1 MQVASQFMPVSS
13 LIVGKTENSRFL
25 AKIRQKT
32 QKNPFSGVD
41 LAPIKPIK
49 NCIAL
54 QGDITT
60 NETRA
65 AIKKELKTWS
75 VRFSAEK

>member
-1 MQVASQFMPVSS
+1 MQVASQMMPVSS
-13 LIVGKTENSRFL
+13 LI
-25 AKIRQKT
+25 I
-32 QKNPFSGVD
+32 GVD

-60 NETRA
+60 NETRQ

-75 VRFSAEK
+75 VSQFSILLTNF